1 MAQFDVN
8 DNVRKVT
15 ATANGNLVDFDF
27 NFQVNATTD
36 IDVALDGV
44 AKQLTS
50 DYTIV
55 TSAGAAGLNA
65 DGTGTVRFNSAPA
78 NNVTVSIKSAT
89 GCSID
94 SSVRFIQTI
103 ESKFNIVLLDKMNV
117 TYRVNNNIDY
127 TQLKNFI
134 SMAKKKLIHED
145 VIVFNNL
152 VVNKKEYRTQ
162 WEVPASSSWHSR
174 YFKK

>member
-1 MAQFDVN
+1 MLVTFKELPDESRVWIYQSNRIFTNKELNYIRAYSYDFLKKWTAHGFDLQAGIEIPY
-8 DNVRKVT
+8 DR
-15 ATANGNLVDFDF
+15 F
-27 NFQVNATTD
+27 
-36 IDVALDGV
+36 
-44 AKQLTS
+44 
-50 DYTIV
+50 IV
-55 TSAGAAGLNA
+55 IGLNE
-65 DGTGTVRFNSAPA
+65 
-78 NNVTVSIKSAT
+78 SIKSAT

>member
-1 MAQFDVN
+1 ML
-8 DNVRKVT
+8 VT
-15 ATANGNLVDFDF
+15 FKELPDESRVWIYQSNRIFTNKELNYIRAYSHDFLNKWTAHGSDL
-27 NFQVNATTD
+27 QAGID
-36 IDVALDGV
+36 IPYDRF
-44 AKQLTS
+44 
-50 DYTIV
+50 IV
-55 TSAGAAGLNA
+55 IGLNE
-65 DGTGTVRFNSAPA
+65 
-78 NNVTVSIKSAT
+78 SIKSAT

-103 ESKFNIVLLDKMNV
+103 ESKFNLVLLDKMNV

-127 TQLKNFI
+127 TPLKNFI

>member
-1 MAQFDVN
+1 ML
-8 DNVRKVT
+8 VT
-15 ATANGNLVDFDF
+15 FKELPDESRVWIYQSNRIFTNKELNYIRAYSCDFLNKWTAHGSDL
-27 NFQVNATTD
+27 QAGID
-36 IDVALDGV
+36 IPYDRF
-44 AKQLTS
+44 
-50 DYTIV
+50 IV
-55 TSAGAAGLNA
+55 IGLNE
-65 DGTGTVRFNSAPA
+65 
-78 NNVTVSIKSAT
+78 SIKSAT

>member
-1 MAQFDVN
+1 MF
-8 DNVRKVT
+8 VT
-15 ATANGNLVDFDF
+15 FKDLPDESRVWIYQSNRIFTNKELNYIRAYSYDFLKKWTAHGSDL
-27 NFQVNATTD
+27 QAGID
-36 IDVALDGV
+36 IPYDRF
-44 AKQLTS
+44 
-50 DYTIV
+50 IV
-55 TSAGAAGLNA
+55 IGLNE
-65 DGTGTVRFNSAPA
+65 
-78 NNVTVSIKSAT
+78 SIKSAT

>member
-1 MAQFDVN
+1 MALFDVN

-65 DGTGTVRFNSAPA
+65 DGTGTVRFNSAL
-78 NNVTVSIKSAT
+78 SIL
-89 GCSID
+89 
-94 SSVRFIQTI
+94 
-103 ESKFNIVLLDKMNV
+103 E
-117 TYRVNNNIDY
+117 
-127 TQLKNFI
+127 
-134 SMAKKKLIHED
+134 KL
-145 VIVFNNL
+145 
-152 VVNKKEYRTQ
+152 Q
-162 WEVPASSSWHSR
+162 VPDG
-174 YFKK
+174 

>member
-1 MAQFDVN
+1 ML
-8 DNVRKVT
+8 VT
-15 ATANGNLVDFDF
+15 FKELPDESRVWIYQSNRIFTNNELNYIRAYSYDFLKKWTAHGSDL
-27 NFQVNATTD
+27 QAGID
-36 IDVALDGV
+36 IPYDRF
-44 AKQLTS
+44 
-50 DYTIV
+50 IV
-55 TSAGAAGLNA
+55 IGLNE
-65 DGTGTVRFNSAPA
+65 
-78 NNVTVSIKSAT
+78 SIKSAT

>member
-1 MAQFDVN
+1 MF
-8 DNVRKVT
+8 VT
-15 ATANGNLVDFDF
+15 FKDLPDESRVWIYQSNRIFTNKELNYIRAYSYDFLKKWTAHGSDL
-27 NFQVNATTD
+27 QAGID
-36 IDVALDGV
+36 IPYDRF
-44 AKQLTS
+44 
-50 DYTIV
+50 IV
-55 TSAGAAGLNA
+55 IGLNE
-65 DGTGTVRFNSAPA
+65 
-78 NNVTVSIKSAT
+78 SIKSAT

-103 ESKFNIVLLDKMNV
+103 ESKFNLVLLDKMNV

>member
-1 MAQFDVN
+1 ML
-8 DNVRKVT
+8 VT
-15 ATANGNLVDFDF
+15 FKELPDESRVWIYQSNRIFTNKELNYIRAYSYDFLKKWTAHGSDL
-27 NFQVNATTD
+27 QAGID
-36 IDVALDGV
+36 IPYDRF
-44 AKQLTS
+44 
-50 DYTIV
+50 IV
-55 TSAGAAGLNA
+55 IGLNE
-65 DGTGTVRFNSAPA
+65 
-78 NNVTVSIKSAT
+78 SIKSAT

>member
-1 MAQFDVN
+1 ML
-8 DNVRKVT
+8 VT
-15 ATANGNLVDFDF
+15 FKELPDESRVWIYQSNRIFTNKELNYIRAYSYDFLKKWTAHGSDL
-27 NFQVNATTD
+27 QAGID
-36 IDVALDGV
+36 IPYDRF
-44 AKQLTS
+44 
-50 DYTIV
+50 IV
-55 TSAGAAGLNA
+55 IGLNE
-65 DGTGTVRFNSAPA
+65 
-78 NNVTVSIKSAT
+78 SIKSAT

-134 SMAKKKLIHED
+134 NMAKKKLIHED

-162 WEVPASSSWHSR
+162 WEVPASSSLHSR

>member
-1 MAQFDVN
+1 ML
-8 DNVRKVT
+8 VT
-15 ATANGNLVDFDF
+15 FKELPDESRVWIYQSNRIFTNKELNYIRAYSYDFLKKWTAHGSDL
-27 NFQVNATTD
+27 QAGID
-36 IDVALDGV
+36 IPYDRF
-44 AKQLTS
+44 
-50 DYTIV
+50 IV
-55 TSAGAAGLNA
+55 IGLNE
-65 DGTGTVRFNSAPA
+65 
-78 NNVTVSIKSAT
+78 SIKSAT

-117 TYRVNNNIDY
+117 TYRVKNNIDY

>member
-1 MAQFDVN
+1 ML
-8 DNVRKVT
+8 VT
-15 ATANGNLVDFDF
+15 FKELPDESRVWIYQSNRIFTNKELNYIRAYSYDFLKKWTAHGSNL
-27 NFQVNATTD
+27 QAGID
-36 IDVALDGV
+36 IPYDRF
-44 AKQLTS
+44 
-50 DYTIV
+50 IV
-55 TSAGAAGLNA
+55 IGLNE
-65 DGTGTVRFNSAPA
+65 
-78 NNVTVSIKSAT
+78 SIKSAT

-117 TYRVNNNIDY
+117 TYRVNNNNIDY
-127 TQLKNFI
+127 TPLKNFI
-134 SMAKKKLIHED
+134 IMAKKKLIHEN

-162 WEVPASSSWHSR
+162 WEVPASFSWHSR

>member
-1 MAQFDVN
+1 ML
-8 DNVRKVT
+8 VT
-15 ATANGNLVDFDF
+15 FKELPDESRVWIYQSNRIFTNKELNYIRDYSYDFLKKWTAHGSDL
-27 NFQVNATTD
+27 QAGID
-36 IDVALDGV
+36 IPYDRF
-44 AKQLTS
+44 
-50 DYTIV
+50 IV
-55 TSAGAAGLNA
+55 IGLNE
-65 DGTGTVRFNSAPA
+65 
-78 NNVTVSIKSAT
+78 SIKSAT

-117 TYRVNNNIDY
+117 TYRVKNNIDY

>member
-1 MAQFDVN
+1 MF
-8 DNVRKVT
+8 VT
-15 ATANGNLVDFDF
+15 FKELPDESRVWIYQSNRIFTNKELNYIRAYSYDFLKKWTAHGSDL
-27 NFQVNATTD
+27 QAGID
-36 IDVALDGV
+36 IPYDRF
-44 AKQLTS
+44 
-50 DYTIV
+50 IV
-55 TSAGAAGLNA
+55 IGLNE
-65 DGTGTVRFNSAPA
+65 
-78 NNVTVSIKSAT
+78 SIKSAT

-103 ESKFNIVLLDKMNV
+103 ESKFNLVLLDKMNV

>member
-1 MAQFDVN
+1 ML
-8 DNVRKVT
+8 VT
-15 ATANGNLVDFDF
+15 FKELPDESRVWIYQSNRIFTNKELNYIRAYSYDFLKKWTAHGSDL
-27 NFQVNATTD
+27 QAGID
-36 IDVALDGV
+36 IPYDRF
-44 AKQLTS
+44 
-50 DYTIV
+50 IV
-55 TSAGAAGLNA
+55 IGLNE
-65 DGTGTVRFNSAPA
+65 
-78 NNVTVSIKSAT
+78 SIKSAT

-134 SMAKKKLIHED
+134 NMAKKKLIHED

>member
-1 MAQFDVN
+1 ML
-8 DNVRKVT
+8 VT
-15 ATANGNLVDFDF
+15 FKELPDESRVWIYQSNRIFTNKELNYIRAYSYDFLKKWTAHGSDL
-27 NFQVNATTD
+27 QAGID
-36 IDVALDGV
+36 IPYDRF
-44 AKQLTS
+44 
-50 DYTIV
+50 IV
-55 TSAGAAGLNA
+55 IGLNE
-65 DGTGTVRFNSAPA
+65 
-78 NNVTVSIKSAT
+78 SIKSAT

-103 ESKFNIVLLDKMNV
+103 ESKFNLVLLDKMNV

>member
-1 MAQFDVN
+1 ML
-8 DNVRKVT
+8 VT
-15 ATANGNLVDFDF
+15 FKELPDESRVWIYQSNRIFTNKELNYIRAYSYDFLNKWTAHG
-27 NFQVNATTD
+27 
-36 IDVALDGV
+36 
-44 AKQLTS
+44 S
-50 DYTIV
+50 DLQAGIHIPYDRFIV
-55 TSAGAAGLNA
+55 IGLNE
-65 DGTGTVRFNSAPA
+65 
-78 NNVTVSIKSAT
+78 SIKSAT

-103 ESKFNIVLLDKMNV
+103 ESKFNLVLLDKMNV

-127 TQLKNFI
+127 TPLKNFI

>member
-1 MAQFDVN
+1 ML
-8 DNVRKVT
+8 VT
-15 ATANGNLVDFDF
+15 FKELPDESRVWIYQSNRIFTNKELNYIRAYSYDFLKKWTAHGSDLK
-27 NFQVNATTD
+27 AGID
-36 IDVALDGV
+36 IPYDRF
-44 AKQLTS
+44 
-50 DYTIV
+50 IV
-55 TSAGAAGLNA
+55 IGLNE
-65 DGTGTVRFNSAPA
+65 
-78 NNVTVSIKSAT
+78 SIKSAT

>member
-1 MAQFDVN
+1 MAIIML
-8 DNVRKVT
+8 VT
-15 ATANGNLVDFDF
+15 FKELPDESRVWIYQSNRIFTNKELNYIRAYSYDFLKKWTAHGSDL
-27 NFQVNATTD
+27 QAGID
-36 IDVALDGV
+36 IPYDRF
-44 AKQLTS
+44 
-50 DYTIV
+50 IV
-55 TSAGAAGLNA
+55 IGLNE
-65 DGTGTVRFNSAPA
+65 
-78 NNVTVSIKSAT
+78 SIKSAT

-103 ESKFNIVLLDKMNV
+103 ESKFNLVLLDKMNV

>member
-1 MAQFDVN
+1 ML
-8 DNVRKVT
+8 VT
-15 ATANGNLVDFDF
+15 FKELPDESRVWIYQSNRIFTNKELNYIRAYSYDFLKKWTAHGSDL
-27 NFQVNATTD
+27 QAGID
-36 IDVALDGV
+36 IPYDRF
-44 AKQLTS
+44 
-50 DYTIV
+50 IV
-55 TSAGAAGLNA
+55 IGLNE
-65 DGTGTVRFNSAPA
+65 
-78 NNVTVSIKSAT
+78 SIKSAT

-152 VVNKKEYRTQ
+152 VLNKKEYRTQ

>member
-1 MAQFDVN
+1 ML
-8 DNVRKVT
+8 VT
-15 ATANGNLVDFDF
+15 FKELPDESRVWIYQSNRIFTNKELNYIRDYSYDFLKKWTAHGSDL
-27 NFQVNATTD
+27 QAGID
-36 IDVALDGV
+36 IPYDRF
-44 AKQLTS
+44 
-50 DYTIV
+50 IV
-55 TSAGAAGLNA
+55 IGLNE
-65 DGTGTVRFNSAPA
+65 
-78 NNVTVSIKSAT
+78 SIKSAT

-103 ESKFNIVLLDKMNV
+103 ESKFNLVLLDKMNV

-134 SMAKKKLIHED
+134 SMAKKKRIHDD

>member
-1 MAQFDVN
+1 MLVTFKELPDESRVWIYQSNRIFTNKELNYIRAYSN
-8 DNVRKVT
+8 DFLKKWT
-15 ATANGNLVDFDF
+15 AHGSDLQAGI
-27 NFQVNATTD
+27 D
-36 IDVALDGV
+36 IPYDRF
-44 AKQLTS
+44 
-50 DYTIV
+50 IV
-55 TSAGAAGLNA
+55 IGLNE
-65 DGTGTVRFNSAPA
+65 
-78 NNVTVSIKSAT
+78 SIKSAT

-127 TQLKNFI
+127 TPLKNFI

-162 WEVPASSSWHSR
+162 WEVPASSSLHSR

>member
-1 MAQFDVN
+1 MF
-8 DNVRKVT
+8 VT
-15 ATANGNLVDFDF
+15 FKELPDESRVWIYQSNRIFTNKELNYIRAYSYDFLKKWTAHGSDL
-27 NFQVNATTD
+27 QAGID
-36 IDVALDGV
+36 IPYDRF
-44 AKQLTS
+44 
-50 DYTIV
+50 IV
-55 TSAGAAGLNA
+55 IGLNE
-65 DGTGTVRFNSAPA
+65 
-78 NNVTVSIKSAT
+78 SIKSAT

>member
-1 MAQFDVN
+1 ML
-8 DNVRKVT
+8 VT
-15 ATANGNLVDFDF
+15 FKELPDESRVWIYQSNRIFTNNELNYIRAYSYDFLKKWTAHGSDL
-27 NFQVNATTD
+27 QAGID
-36 IDVALDGV
+36 IPYDRF
-44 AKQLTS
+44 
-50 DYTIV
+50 IV
-55 TSAGAAGLNA
+55 IGLNE
-65 DGTGTVRFNSAPA
+65 
-78 NNVTVSIKSAT
+78 SIKSAT

-134 SMAKKKLIHED
+134 NMAKKKLIHED

>member
-1 MAQFDVN
+1 ML
-8 DNVRKVT
+8 VT
-15 ATANGNLVDFDF
+15 FKELPDESRVWIYQSNRIFTNKELNYIRAYSYDFLKKWTAHGSNL
-27 NFQVNATTD
+27 QAGID
-36 IDVALDGV
+36 IPYDRF
-44 AKQLTS
+44 
-50 DYTIV
+50 IV
-55 TSAGAAGLNA
+55 IGLNE
-65 DGTGTVRFNSAPA
+65 
-78 NNVTVSIKSAT
+78 SIKSAT

-117 TYRVNNNIDY
+117 TYRVNNNNIDY
-127 TQLKNFI
+127 TPLKNFI
-134 SMAKKKLIHED
+134 IMAKKKLIHEN